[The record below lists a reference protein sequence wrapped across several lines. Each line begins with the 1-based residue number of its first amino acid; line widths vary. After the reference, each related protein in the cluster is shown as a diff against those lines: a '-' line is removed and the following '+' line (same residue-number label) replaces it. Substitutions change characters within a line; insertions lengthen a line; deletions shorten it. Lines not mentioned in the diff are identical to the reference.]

1 METRTLRRIL
11 TAPVHSRFTWRRVGQ
26 GGFLRLLAHPSLV
39 FSENQRAKNELRRRR
54 KVERQNR
61 KAGRCRRT

>member
-1 METRTLRRIL
+1 MQTRTLRRIL
-11 TAPVHSRFTWRRVGQ
+11 TAPVHSRFTWRRVSGV
-26 GGFLRLLAHPSLV
+26 GFLRLLAHPDCI